1 MSNDF
6 RRGVGIFLL
15 NSEKKLND
23 FSKFIMK
30 NKKIKYIKFLENT
43 FKIWAII

>member
-1 MSNDF
+1 MEIKL
-6 RRGVGIFLL
+6 GVAIS

-23 FSKFIMK
+23 FSKFIVK
-30 NKKIKYIKFLENT
+30 NKKIKYIKFLENS

>member
-1 MSNDF
+1 MIIEIKL
-6 RRGVGIFLL
+6 GVEIL

-30 NKKIKYIKFLENT
+30 NKNIKYIKFLENS
-43 FKIWAII
+43 FKKWVII

>member
-1 MSNDF
+1 MEIKL
-6 RRGVGIFLL
+6 GVAIL

-30 NKKIKYIKFLENT
+30 NKKNKYIKFLENSL
-43 FKIWAII
+43 KKWLII